1 MPAYQTTIMISAMT
15 SRRRTVDLLKRAINH
30 IIAEKGVVM
39 GVQSLGTRALAY
51 DIRHKKVLP
60 APPPPAPHCVA
71 QPGAPPRAS
80 ALRNYACERLTRAA
94 LAGDALN
101 CQLRDHQVVLL
112 PPGALPRPGLAPLVP
127 YRATR

>member
-1 MPAYQTTIMISAMT
+1 MALVPKVTSIKSVHQHKHSGTPERRTMPAYQTTIMISAMT

-60 APPPPAPHCVA
+60 APPSR
-71 QPGAPPRAS
+71 PRTPS
-80 ALRNYACERLTRAA
+80 RS
-94 LAGDALN
+94 
-101 CQLRDHQVVLL
+101 
-112 PPGALPRPGLAPLVP
+112 LAPRHAPRL
-127 YRATR
+127 YATMLASD